1 MIQQLF
7 YRLKKSAEFQNI
19 FWMVSDRLWRMITS
33 LIVGVWVIRYLGP
46 DNYGI
51 INYVLAFI
59 GIATVI
65 TSFGMES
72 FLIKELVNMPERKGE
87 LIYSGFVLRILAS
100 AVMFLALLA
109 VLYYTNEPAKIFL
122 LFFLL
127 VPQLFTNA
135 FSIVDLA
142 FQAELQSRIT
152 IISRTAS
159 FILGAILK
167 LLAIFTH
174 QGIYVFAVL
183 MMSDIV
189 VADIFLFFYYKKKHS
204 TFLFKNL
211 RVSYVKEIFFKS
223 IPFLI
228 SNVAIVFYMK
238 IDQILLGK
246 LTSTK
251 EVGYFT
257 ASTKVTEVFYFIP
270 LVITGSMFGLLIN
283 SRKESAGKYLNK
295 SRIIFFSFLG
305 LSLLI
310 SIAISL
316 LSAPIISL
324 LFGSTFLPSVEVLQV
339 YIWTVVFV
347 FAGVA
352 FNQILVIEN
361 MQVVVLYKTLIGVC
375 INVILNLLLIPGYG
389 ALGAA
394 MATIVTQFVSSVGAN
409 FFFKNSREL
418 FLSYLFNRK
427 VSSVVI
433 NR

>member
-1 MIQQLF
+1 
-7 YRLKKSAEFQNI
+7 
-19 FWMVSDRLWRMITS
+19 MITS

-72 FLIKELVNMPERKGE
+72 FFIKELVNMPERKGE
-87 LIYSGFVLRILAS
+87 LIYSGFVLRLLAS
-100 AVMFLALLA
+100 GIMFLGLLA
-109 VLYYTNEPAKIFL
+109 VLYYTNEPPKIFV

-135 FSIVDLA
+135 FGIVDLA
-142 FQAELQSRIT
+142 FQAELRSRVT

-159 FILGAILK
+159 FVLGAILK

-174 QGIYVFAVL
+174 QDIYVFAVL
-183 MMSDIV
+183 MMVDIAL
-189 VADIFLFFYYKKKHS
+189 ADIFLFFYYKKKHS
-204 TFLFKNL
+204 AFLFRNL
-211 RVSYVKEIFFKS
+211 RLSYIKEIFFKA

-270 LVITGSMFGLLIN
+270 LVITGSLFGLLIN
-283 SRKESAGKYLNK
+283 AKRDSFGKYLSK
-295 SRIIFFSFLG
+295 ARMIFFSFMG

-310 SIAISL
+310 AIIVSL
-316 LSAPIISL
+316 LSAPIVSL
-324 LFGSTFLPSVEVLQV
+324 LFGSRFMPSVGILQV

-409 FFFKNSREL
+409 FFFKNSRDL
-418 FLSYLFNRK
+418 FLGYFLNRQISP
-427 VSSVVI
+427 VAI